1 MNPSSFIF
9 PVQERLKSRKAIQ
22 SLFSD
27 GQSHAKY
34 PVRIVYREVPELT
47 TDAVFQVSFVV
58 PAKKIKKATLRNL
71 IRRRMKEAFRLEAQ
85 IVRDRL
91 KTQEKR
97 IQALF
102 IFTADEEKDYKTI
115 LSSMQKILKQLVY
128 QL

>member
-27 GQSHAKY
+27 GLSHARY
-34 PVRIVYREVPELT
+34 PVRIVYKEVSELSS
-47 TDAVFQVSFVV
+47 DALFQVSFVV
-58 PAKKIKKATLRNL
+58 PAKKIRKATLRNL
-71 IRRRMKEAFRLEAQ
+71 IRRRMKEAFRMEAQ

-91 KTQEKR
+91 KTQEKK

-102 IFTADEEKDYKTI
+102 IFTADEEKDYKTV